1 MPTPISGFLVRHAR
15 PEDLAA
21 AGELVAD
28 VYLQDGWSGEA
39 YAAQLRDTAG
49 RARSAHVLV
58 AVDSSDG
65 AVLGTVTAATRLGPL
80 AELAAPGEAVM
91 RMLATAPAARGRG
104 VGAALV
110 EACLELARTDGCRF
124 LRLSTQAGMTSAHR
138 VYARAG
144 FEATPWMDWSP
155 EPGIEL
161 FAYAVALVPF
171 CDRCGEPLTVTGHER
186 CEAAREHEPPR
197 YCAQCR
203 RRMVVQVLPTGW
215 SARCVEHG
223 TTDADGSA
231 G

>member
-1 MPTPISGFLVRHAR
+1 MPTPISGLVVRHAR
-15 PEDLAA
+15 PEELAA

-28 VYLQDGWSGEA
+28 VYLRDGWGDEA
-39 YAAQLRDTAG
+39 YAEQLRDAAG
-49 RARSAHVLV
+49 RARTADVLV
-58 AVDSSDG
+58 AVDGDD
-65 AVLGTVTAATRLGPL
+65 ALLGTVTVATRLGPL

-104 VGAALV
+104 VGGALV
-110 EACLELARTDGCRF
+110 QACLDLARADGCRF
-124 LRLSTQAGMTSAHR
+124 LRLSTQAGMASAHR
-138 VYARAG
+138 IYAHAG

-171 CDRCGEPLTVTGHER
+171 CDRCGDPLTTTGHER

-197 YCAQCR
+197 WCPQCR
-203 RRMVVQVLPTGW
+203 RRMVVQVVPTGW

-223 TTDADGSA
+223 TTLAA